1 MIEEISPSDAKK
13 LIDENKEIKLLDV
26 RERWEYNI
34 SHIQNSILIPLS
46 EFNSRF
52 NELNPDDNII
62 VVCHH
67 GVRSYRVTEFLLSK
81 GFKKVK
87 NLQGGIDAWSQQ
99 VDPSIPL
106 Y

>member
-52 NELNPDDNII
+52 NELNTDDNII